1 MLISQFQ
8 SMQEENVYLK
18 KRVSESNEEIKQMAI
33 ENNELQNQLQRNG
46 DRRDGVGD
54 KEQIQAELNE
64 IIKQKM

>member
-1 MLISQFQ
+1 M
-8 SMQEENVYLK
+8 YLK